1 MTDHLATVTP
11 QSNRRRGAAK
21 PKLSAS
27 ERRDAVAALEA
38 ACDSVQRRPTP
49 SVDAVPLTALLI
61 EPTWLTPIM
70 TGDKTVE
77 LRSIN
82 SLKR

>member
-38 ACDSVQRRPTP
+38 ACDSVQQRPTP
-49 SVDAVPLTALLI
+49 SGAAVPSTALLI